1 LKLNPVSFY
10 WKDENMDKEKHFG
23 FVAQEVEEVLP
34 ELVRQDSQG
43 KKILDYDEIIPYLVR
58 AIQEQ
63 QMEIEELK
71 EKINELTNL

>member
-1 LKLNPVSFY
+1 LKLNPISFY

-43 KKILDYDEIIPYLVR
+43 KKTLSYNEFIPYLVR
-58 AIQEQ
+58 VIQEEQ
-63 QMEIEELK
+63 KKIEKLK
-71 EKINELTNL
+71 AQIQNSNH